1 VLSFL
6 TTCLHIYRCGA
17 PMCVLEITLCT
28 QKWSFWTN
36 QQVTCASRSRG
47 EPTHLVFSVVTGM
60 WALMVVV
67 DIHGG

>member
-1 VLSFL
+1 
-6 TTCLHIYRCGA
+6 
-17 PMCVLEITLCT
+17 MCVLEITLCT